1 MADVLKIVT
10 SSTEYTFSHL
20 VIPVIRIDTMQDEE
34 NQELGNGKPIIYTVS
49 NEYKILTVT
58 FNSKEDVTVY
68 DNLLAIVDCEEILDL
83 TMYYRNGTESN
94 NLQVKVDPRL
104 KLNYKNGSRTDDFIK
119 AIFYQAAELTSA
131 LEYLIYPRAGGVV

>member
-94 NLQVKVDPRL
+94 NLP
-104 KLNYKNGSRTDDFIK
+104 G
-119 AIFYQAAELTSA
+119 
-131 LEYLIYPRAGGVV
+131 YLHAGDGRRQLFRPVS